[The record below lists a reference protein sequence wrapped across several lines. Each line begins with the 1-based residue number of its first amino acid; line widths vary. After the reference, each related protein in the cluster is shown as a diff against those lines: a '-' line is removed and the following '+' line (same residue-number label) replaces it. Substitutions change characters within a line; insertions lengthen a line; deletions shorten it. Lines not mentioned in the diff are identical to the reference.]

1 MERLQPFLV
10 RGTGE
15 SFAAEQ
21 RRSYRTYVKQLCSD
35 NPYLRNLAQF
45 LSESKPPSNSRICS
59 IDFYEG
65 VSRPKVRANID
76 TEQLSAEI
84 GKERA
89 EDINDSKCESG
100 HVQHQRPLQGRIVV
114 VEDLSRDIVEL
125 LGASLDIDPLFFA
138 LHLRAID
145 RGVSRQQKPH
155 EATLPS
161 RLLPQGFFNIS
172 YHRLLMSDE
181 NVLPIGPG
189 GTFLHD
195 LNITREL
202 VILGSANIGLSQHCA
217 SVIRVKKRDRPWLAL
232 ILVDPPI
239 SSVYTS
245 NDAERRR
252 FRLDLRNY
260 LGTHDNSVEPR
271 PFSEWQ
277 DEDAETSSVAQR
289 GMFDDLQQYWNRER
303 PPSFNSSDPSI
314 QSLSYH
320 MLRVVAAEWVRY
332 IAAMQKCLKQYEH
345 SHDQLPATSLGI
357 YDRDLHE
364 LMGWRRRTLSSQ
376 SKIKSVLR
384 FLAADQKTG
393 EQQNYDLKYLSE
405 DFEHIQERISA
416 IGQHLESTI
425 PVIMSFVQIVDA
437 RRAFAETTNMSRL
450 TVLALVFV
458 PLTFVSSLFSM
469 NTENLPGSRGFWV
482 YFAVAIPLTGLV
494 VLVARP
500 PPVVAALVMRV
511 SQWIRKL
518 ERGVEYDA

>member
-1 MERLQPFLV
+1 
-10 RGTGE
+10 
-15 SFAAEQ
+15 
-21 RRSYRTYVKQLCSD
+21 
-35 NPYLRNLAQF
+35 
-45 LSESKPPSNSRICS
+45 
-59 IDFYEG
+59 
-65 VSRPKVRANID
+65 
-76 TEQLSAEI
+76 
-84 GKERA
+84 
-89 EDINDSKCESG
+89 
-100 HVQHQRPLQGRIVV
+100 
-114 VEDLSRDIVEL
+114 
-125 LGASLDIDPLFFA
+125 
-138 LHLRAID
+138 
-145 RGVSRQQKPH
+145 
-155 EATLPS
+155 
-161 RLLPQGFFNIS
+161 
-172 YHRLLMSDE
+172 MSDE